1 MDYILKRID
10 KINNKNLDTTQFY
23 STDIEITYSDLTD
36 IWKNFI
42 EKKYLTVNNDDKID
56 IESDKYKSIFKI
68 TIYENILSCL
78 LESVFVK
85 QLKELKENLV
95 LIYIKDQ
102 EKILIL
108 FKSFFPLLNNEDKQ
122 VKLPYWDFLLDAK
135 DFSDRLQILFRDDE
149 NICIMTY
156 IINNN

>member
-1 MDYILKRID
+1 MDYILERIN
-10 KINNKNLDTTQFY
+10 KINNKDLDTTQFY
-23 STDIEITYSDLTD
+23 STDIEVTYSDLTD

-42 EKKYLTVNNDDKID
+42 EKKYLTVNNDEKID
-56 IESDKYKSIFKI
+56 IQNEKYKSIFKI

-108 FKSFFPLLNNEDKQ
+108 FKSFFPLLNNDDKKI
-122 VKLPYWDFLLDAK
+122 KLPYWDFLLDAK
-135 DFSDRLQILFRDDE
+135 DFSDRLKILFRDDE

-156 IINNN
+156 IIKNN

>member
-1 MDYILKRID
+1 MDYILKRIN
-10 KINNKNLDTTQFY
+10 KINYKDLDTTQFY
-23 STDIEITYSDLTD
+23 STDIEVTYNDLTD

-42 EKKYLTVNNDDKID
+42 EKKYLIANNDEKID
-56 IESDKYKSIFKI
+56 IENEKYKSIFKI

-108 FKSFFPLLNNEDKQ
+108 FKSFFPLLDNEDKKI
-122 VKLPYWDFLLDAK
+122 KLPYWDFLLDAK
-135 DFSDRLQILFRDDE
+135 DFSDRLKILFRDDE

-156 IINNN
+156 IINHN

>member
-1 MDYILKRID
+1 MDYILKRINQ
-10 KINNKNLDTTQFY
+10 INTSDLDTTQFY
-23 STDIEITYSDLTD
+23 STDIEITYNDLTD

-42 EKKYLTVNNDDKID
+42 EKKYLTVNNNEKID
-56 IESDKYKSIFKI
+56 IENDKYKSIFKI
-68 TIYENILSCL
+68 TIYENVLSCL

-108 FKSFFPLLNNEDKQ
+108 FKSFFPLLNSEDKKI
-122 VKLPYWDFLLDAK
+122 KLPYWDFLLDAK
-135 DFSDRLQILFRDDE
+135 DFCDRLKILFRDDE

-156 IINNN
+156 VIKNK

>member
-1 MDYILKRID
+1 MDYILERIN
-10 KINNKNLDTTQFY
+10 KINNKDLDTTQFY
-23 STDIEITYSDLTD
+23 STDIEVTYSDLTD

-42 EKKYLTVNNDDKID
+42 EKKYLTVNNDEKID
-56 IESDKYKSIFKI
+56 IQNEKYKSIFKI

-102 EKILIL
+102 EKNSYFI
-108 FKSFFPLLNNEDKQ
+108 
-122 VKLPYWDFLLDAK
+122 
-135 DFSDRLQILFRDDE
+135 
-149 NICIMTY
+149 
-156 IINNN
+156 